1 MICAGFSHRL
11 YYIPWFRAVI
21 AQWMLDECGADYEIV
36 RVDFAKR
43 EHKTPDRPK
52 LEDDFDRLLA
62 RPKTM
67 KIGG

>member
-1 MICAGFSHRL
+1 
-11 YYIPWFRAVI
+11 
-21 AQWMLDECGADYEIV
+21 MLDECGADYEIV